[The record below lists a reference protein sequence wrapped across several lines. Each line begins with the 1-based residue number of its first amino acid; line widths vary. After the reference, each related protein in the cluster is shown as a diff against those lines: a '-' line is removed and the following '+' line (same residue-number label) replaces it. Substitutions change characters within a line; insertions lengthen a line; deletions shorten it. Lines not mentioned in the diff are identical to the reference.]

1 MRNKKSL
8 AGACE
13 RAFSATYIL
22 KVALERLELRGVDAE
37 VAEIVLKGRV
47 GGGVRS
53 VELGVCG
60 GEERGLR
67 TTVEPS
73 AMSR

>member
-8 AGACE
+8 AGA
-13 RAFSATYIL
+13 RTGFSATYIL

-60 GEERGLR
+60 GEERG
-67 TTVEPS
+67 
-73 AMSR
+73 